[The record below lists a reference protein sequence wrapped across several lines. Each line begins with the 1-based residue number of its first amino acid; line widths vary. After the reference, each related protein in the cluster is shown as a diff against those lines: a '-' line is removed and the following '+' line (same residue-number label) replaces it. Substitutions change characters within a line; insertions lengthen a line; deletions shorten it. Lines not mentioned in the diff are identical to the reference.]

1 MPQLTSVHAVK
12 REIKDTLSISTP
24 LVTSQIVYACSGFLG
39 TAMVAHLGE
48 DALAASVLVSTI
60 WMSLSVLFFGM
71 LNAISVLVAHQYGA
85 RNKQAISDI
94 MGQAYL
100 LGIMVSIC
108 IMAILFSMPHLLHL
122 TTQPPQVIELAITYV
137 HALLWT
143 VPSLV
148 LLIIYEQFL
157 AGANRTKLV
166 LTISLL
172 VVPIEVPLIYVLI
185 FGKFGF
191 PACGIAGI
199 GYGFAV
205 TYTITAIMMTLY
217 LKRTAIFKPYG
228 LFSIAA
234 VNRVQSHWFKEL
246 IRVGFPMGL
255 MHVIEIGSFTVMT
268 FWIARFGTSFL
279 AAHQIAYQYLGFI
292 LTLAFAMSQAV
303 TIRVGHAV
311 GSNDVSGIRLAVA
324 VGLGL
329 NLLCILIMACA
340 LIIFPRFFLS
350 LDINTTLS
358 SNRTLVRDASALLS
372 IMGIL
377 LIVDTARI
385 IGFGALRGLKD
396 TRFPMYASF
405 VGFGIIGLSC
415 GFLLGFYTR
424 LGAEGLW
431 WGMGIGI
438 ASSAVM
444 VFIRLH
450 HLLRPL
456 SRHYMPPQNDRSTS

>member
-1 MPQLTSVHAVK
+1 MPQFTTLHAIK
-12 REIKDTLSISTP
+12 REIKDTINLSLP

-60 WMSLSVLFFGM
+60 WMSLSVLFFGI

-85 RNKQAISDI
+85 RNKAAISTI

-100 LGIMVSIC
+100 LGILVTLS
-108 IMAILFSMPHLLHL
+108 IMATLFSMPALLRL
-122 TTQPPQVIELAITYV
+122 IPQPPAVIQLAITYV
-137 HALLWT
+137 HALLWM

-157 AGANRTKLV
+157 AGVNRTKLV
-166 LTISLL
+166 LTISLI
-172 VVPIEVPLIYVLI
+172 VVPIEVPLIYLLI
-185 FGKFGF
+185 FGKLGF

-199 GYGFAV
+199 GYGFAI
-205 TYTITAIMMTLY
+205 TYTLTAIMMTFYLY
-217 LKRTAIFKPYG
+217 RARVFKSFA
-228 LFSIAA
+228 LFSLSACK
-234 VNRVQSHWFKEL
+234 QYKSPWFKEL
-246 IRVGFPMGL
+246 IKVGFPMGL

-311 GSNDVSGIRLAVA
+311 GSQNTDGIRLAVA

-329 NLLCILIMACA
+329 NLICILVIACA
-340 LIIFPRFFLS
+340 LIFFPHVFLS
-350 LDINTTLS
+350 LDIDTTLA
-358 SNRTLVRDASALLS
+358 SNQPLVHDASVLLG
-372 IMGIL
+372 IMGIM
-377 LIVDTARI
+377 LILDTARI
-385 IGFGALRGLKD
+385 IGFGALRGVKD

-405 VGFGIIGLSC
+405 LGFGVIGLGC
-415 GFLLGFYTR
+415 GYLLGFYTH

-438 ASSAVM
+438 ASSACM

-450 HLLRPL
+450 RLLHPA
-456 SRHYMPPQNDRSTS
+456 